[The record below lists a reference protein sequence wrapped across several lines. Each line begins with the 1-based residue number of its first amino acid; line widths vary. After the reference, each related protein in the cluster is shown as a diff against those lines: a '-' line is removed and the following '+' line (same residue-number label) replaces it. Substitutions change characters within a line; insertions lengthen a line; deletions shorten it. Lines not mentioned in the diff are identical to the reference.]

1 MGIGNLLTPEA
12 LKRLVVSNEWRINII
27 DTCPN
32 EATMSIHEHSEYRD
46 GTTSRDIQH
55 QPMG

>member
-46 GTTSRDIQH
+46 GTTSCYIH
-55 QPMG
+55 H